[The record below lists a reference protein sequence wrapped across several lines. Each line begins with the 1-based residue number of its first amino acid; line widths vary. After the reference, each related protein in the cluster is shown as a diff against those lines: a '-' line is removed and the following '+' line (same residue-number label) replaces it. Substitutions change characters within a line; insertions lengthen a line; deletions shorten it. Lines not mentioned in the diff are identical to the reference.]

1 MLSRPALMLVLL
13 LTTAACSRPVG
24 SPPGLATV
32 VTRGDTLVRLDAEG
46 YDSTGAPI
54 TADTPMRV
62 ASITKSFTAAA
73 VLTLVDEGRVGLD
86 QPLVTYV
93 SDFRM
98 ADERASAITVRHLL
112 NQTSGLADY
121 TVDIRATQR
130 AADLATLVATLRSG
144 TLAAAPGTRYAYCNV
159 NYELAARLVEVVD
172 GRPFAEAMRARVF
185 NPLGMKDSA
194 IGTTPADGYIS
205 LFGWWV
211 ARHELP
217 GFRGGAGG
225 AVTTA
230 RDMGRW
236 LIAQAGHGS
245 LLSPASLRELHTPGA
260 VARGYAMGWGP
271 IDIAGRTLLVHSGN
285 LFTYTAVQAI
295 DQQTGEGWAVMTNS
309 AALGDPT
316 FETLLALVGRTEVSH
331 SERPLVEAGLAATAI
346 VSVLLAAIGVRRPRR
361 PRRLWRLLPPL
372 VPLAVLAT
380 TPQWISML
388 THGRTVTW
396 PQMTYFPA
404 PLTITL
410 AVVALAG
417 VLTFVARLR
426 WALSSRNHMRRATR

>member
-1 MLSRPALMLVLL
+1 M
-13 LTTAACSRPVG
+13 TTAACTAPTG

-32 VTRGDTLVRLDAEG
+32 LTRDGAIIRLDVEG
-46 YDSTGAPI
+46 HDSTGAAI
-54 TADTPMRV
+54 TPDTPMRV

-73 VLTLVDEGRVGLD
+73 VLTLVDEGRVALD

-93 SDFRM
+93 PDFRM
-98 ADERASAITVRHLL
+98 SDERAAAITVRHLL

-121 TVDIRATQR
+121 TVDIRATQH
-130 AADLATLVATLRSG
+130 AADLAAYVAALRPG
-144 TLAAAPGTRYAYCNV
+144 ALAATPGTRYAYCNV
-159 NYELAARLVEVVD
+159 NYDLAARLIEVVD

-185 NPLGMKDSA
+185 APLGMKDSA

-205 LFGWWV
+205 LFGWWI
-211 ARHELP
+211 ARRELA

-236 LIAQAGHGS
+236 LSSQTGHGS
-245 LLSPASLRELHTPGA
+245 LLSAASLREMHTPGS

-271 IDIAGRTLLVHSGN
+271 IDVAGRTLLVHSGN

-295 DQQTGEGWAVMTNS
+295 DPGTGEGWAVLTNS

-316 FETLLALVGRTEVSH
+316 YETLLALVGKTEASH

-346 VSVLLAAIGVRRPRR
+346 VSVLLATIGVRRARR
-361 PRRLWRLLPPL
+361 PRRLWRLAPPL
-372 VPLAVLAT
+372 IPLVVFAT

-388 THGRTVTW
+388 TNGRMVTW
-396 PQMTYFPA
+396 AQMTYFPA

-410 AVVALAG
+410 AIVALAG
-417 VLTFVARLR
+417 LATWLARLR
-426 WALSSRNHMRRATR
+426 WIHSSNRT